1 MVRPSLAV
9 LVASAAFAALVASV
23 SLAAQARPADDNA
36 FPSTKAYGRATI
48 QFRDEKVHMVA
59 VYDYS
64 QRNHDGAW
72 IILQAGVA
80 VSQRTTVQR
89 ENFQIV
95 MPGGRVVPL
104 PTQEQFLDDSARIT
118 QLRQNARIFRRPIE
132 TYFPQSRQTDAL
144 RFFALPGDP
153 IVRTAAFLLEEHAVA
168 YGDLYFRSPTLR
180 WEDGT
185 YRLVFAHEKGRAEL
199 PIRLE

>member
-1 MVRPSLAV
+1 MVRLSLVV
-9 LVASAAFAALVASV
+9 LVASAALAAGA

-36 FPSTKAYGRATI
+36 FPHTKSVGRATI
-48 QFRDEKVHMVA
+48 EFRDERVHMVS

-64 QRNHDGAW
+64 QRNHDGPW
-72 IILQAGVA
+72 LLLQAGVA
-80 VSQRTTVQR
+80 VTQRTTVKR

-104 PTQEQFLDDSARIT
+104 TTQEQFLADSARIT

-153 IVRTAAFLLEEHAVA
+153 TVRTLTFLLEEHAVA
-168 YGDLYFRSPTLR
+168 FGDLYFRSPTLR
-180 WEDGT
+180 WDAGT
-185 YRLVFAHEKGRAEL
+185 YRLVFDHEKGRAEL